1 MTFLYSRYFY
11 ITLIRDP
18 VSRFL
23 SEYKHVQRGATWK
36 TARHLCG
43 GRLPTKEELPPCFD
57 GKDWSDVKLEQ
68 FLNCQ
73 SNLAMNRQT
82 RMLADLTLVGCYNQ
96 SVMTK
101 RQRDVMMLASA
112 KQNLQRMAFF
122 GLCEFQKLTQYL
134 FENTF
139 HLKFLQPFQQL
150 NETRSSMT
158 LAEIS
163 EEDLQ
168 RVKDLN
174 RLDLELYE
182 FSKSLLMQR
191 FKQLRNSKV
200 SDPSET
206 EEQHIIDQIFESDV

>member
-1 MTFLYSRYFY
+1 
-11 ITLIRDP
+11 
-18 VSRFL
+18 
-23 SEYKHVQRGATWK
+23 
-36 TARHLCG
+36 
-43 GRLPTKEELPPCFD
+43 
-57 GKDWSDVKLEQ
+57 
-68 FLNCQ
+68 
-73 SNLAMNRQT
+73 
-82 RMLADLTLVGCYNQ
+82 
-96 SVMTK
+96 
-101 RQRDVMMLASA
+101 MMLASA

-191 FKQLRNSKV
+191 YKQLRNSKV
-200 SDPSET
+200 NYPIET
-206 EEQHIIDQIFESDV
+206 EGQQIIDQMFESDI